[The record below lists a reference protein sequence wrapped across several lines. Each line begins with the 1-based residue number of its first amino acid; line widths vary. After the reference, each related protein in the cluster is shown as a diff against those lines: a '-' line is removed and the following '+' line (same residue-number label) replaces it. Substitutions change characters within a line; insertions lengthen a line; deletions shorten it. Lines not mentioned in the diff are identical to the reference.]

1 MNVIAITGNVCKD
14 IELKYTKNNKGYVEN
29 TLGVRK
35 DKKDENGK
43 YESDFIDFVCFEK
56 KAEFLKDYSKKGDK
70 LEITGKL
77 RVDTWKDEEGKS
89 HTRSYVVVDKVN
101 ILTARNTNQKVEEKS
116 TLDFDENNPYNIDQ
130 DDLPF

>member
-1 MNVIAITGNVCKD
+1 MNIIAITGNVCKD

-35 DKKDENGK
+35 DKKDENGN

-56 KAEFLKDYSKKGDK
+56 KAEFLKNYSKKGDK

-101 ILTARNTNQKVEEKS
+101 ILTARNTNIKNDATSTIFDITEE
-116 TLDFDENNPYNIDQ
+116 
-130 DDLPF
+130 DLPF